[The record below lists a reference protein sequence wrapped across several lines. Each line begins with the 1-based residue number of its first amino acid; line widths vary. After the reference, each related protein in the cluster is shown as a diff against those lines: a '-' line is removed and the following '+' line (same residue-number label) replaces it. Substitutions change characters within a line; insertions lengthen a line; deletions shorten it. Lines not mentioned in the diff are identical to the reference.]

1 MANQTKAPSGAFF
14 TPKGTTMAKNQ
25 TTAAAPAPAETPEV
39 DANAVQSAASAPDA
53 PAAPLTAADP
63 EAPAET
69 VKARVLV
76 DGAHGKCND
85 VVLVAAS
92 VAEGSPELDAHPEA
106 VAYAESLNA

>member
-1 MANQTKAPSGAFF
+1 MATK
-14 TPKGTTMAKNQ
+14 PKS
-25 TTAAAPAPAETPEV
+25 E
-39 DANAVQSAASAPDA
+39 DAQ
-53 PAAPLTAADP
+53 
-63 EAPAET
+63 

-76 DGAHGKCND
+76 DCAHGKCND